1 MDHRVYFI
9 IGDLVANMLV
19 GALMA
24 IAALLFIGDGW
35 NMVVAMVAM
44 MALAMLLSLFLS
56 LALGILFGGMEIMVP
71 AMLSGMFGG
80 MFAAMRL
87 AMAEA
92 SLAQLAGLG
101 AGAGLIVIC
110 IVWAVNARIRGVQPL
125 EG

>member
-1 MDHRVYFI
+1 MDHRLYFI

-24 IAALLFIGDGW
+24 AAALLFIGDGW
-35 NMVVAMVAM
+35 NMVAAMVAM

-56 LALGILFGGMEIMVP
+56 LALGILFGSMEVMVP

-80 MFAAMRL
+80 MFAAMWL

-92 SLAQLAGLG
+92 SLAQLASMG
-101 AGAGLIVIC
+101 AGAGLMVIC
-110 IVWAVNARIRGVQPL
+110 IIWAVNARIRGVQPL